1 MIILSKQSK
10 ESGGEKNHF
19 RPCRRKVFIM
29 AHRKFTEMFRKLAVF
44 LESKGRLFANLK
56 FFPISIS
63 NSGLKLGR

>member
-19 RPCRRKVFIM
+19 RLFSVFIM

-63 NSGLKLGR
+63 NSGLKLRR